1 MFSSHPPTNQTSIRR
16 TAPRVC
22 DVGLSRARRR
32 GRDGGCTRPSPV
44 ESRDAVRSDKTLLR
58 RAAGDK
64 RRERRWPAVQTSQA
78 HAPGGKTSKEPDWE
92 DDVWDGQSSPVSHIH
107 VLLSVVAMVS
117 RRRYGVGGKDYQSIP
132 DTLLFNS
139 SGAPEVLTRVSCL
152 FRCVS
157 LGHS

>member
-1 MFSSHPPTNQTSIRR
+1 M
-16 TAPRVC
+16 
-22 DVGLSRARRR
+22 
-32 GRDGGCTRPSPV
+32 

-107 VLLSVVAMVS
+107 VLLSVVAIVS
-117 RRRYGVGGKDYQSIP
+117 RRRYGVGEPVYTGY
-132 DTLLFNS
+132 
-139 SGAPEVLTRVSCL
+139 LTIQL
-152 FRCVS
+152 FRCTGSFDKSVLPVPLCVAGS
-157 LGHS
+157 QLGVMRWLP